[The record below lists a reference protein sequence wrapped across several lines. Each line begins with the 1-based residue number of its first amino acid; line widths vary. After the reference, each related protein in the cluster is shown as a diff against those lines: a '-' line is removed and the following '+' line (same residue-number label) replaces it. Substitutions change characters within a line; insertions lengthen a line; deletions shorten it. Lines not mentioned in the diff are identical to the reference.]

1 MAFNLTIWEILG
13 VLLFLIVVL
22 VISANSLKFNG
33 NTRSKFRGN
42 NSSKFGNIF
51 YNGNEI
57 DWLQAKVN
65 NSPDITFS
73 YKTPDHY
80 LGDAALRTAH
90 PTWTDPSATQAPFA
104 ALPILFLAY
113 LGATASSLSSLPTDV
128 RMKASDLIAVPAT
141 RTATTGNFIALSSY
155 LSIPPTIALTLAAS
169 SEEPTLITKNVTYT
183 ISGLTASILQPLEVG
198 AYYTFGIAI
207 QSSLSVI
214 KTTNN
219 DYYSSPY
226 LTKRYGI
233 TKYKSV
239 MWDGTNL
246 VEVDPD
252 GAILGDVSFGTLSV

>member
-1 MAFNLTIWEILG
+1 MAFNLTIFEILG
-13 VLLFLIVVL
+13 ALLFLVVVL
-22 VISANSLKFNG
+22 ILTADSLKGKTGSKFNG
-33 NTRSKFRGN
+33 KI
-42 NSSKFGNIF
+42 SKFGNIF

-73 YKTPDHY
+73 YTTPGYY

-90 PTWTDPSATQAPFA
+90 PTWTAPTATQAPFD

-113 LGATASSLSSLPTDV
+113 LGAGGGAVPTVRSDV
-128 RMKASDLIAVPAT
+128 RMTATALLTKATS
-141 RTATTGNFIALSSY
+141 RTDTTGNFIDLGTY
-155 LSIPPTIALTLAAS
+155 LASTPTNQLILTTGGT
-169 SEEPTLITKNVTYT
+169 PTLINSTVTYT
-183 ISGLTASILQPLEVG
+183 VSGLEESIVQPLEVG

-207 QSSLSVI
+207 QSSLGVI
-214 KTTNN
+214 KTTGN
-219 DYYSSPY
+219 DYYSSPL

-252 GAILGDVSFGTLSV
+252 GALLGDVTFGTLSV